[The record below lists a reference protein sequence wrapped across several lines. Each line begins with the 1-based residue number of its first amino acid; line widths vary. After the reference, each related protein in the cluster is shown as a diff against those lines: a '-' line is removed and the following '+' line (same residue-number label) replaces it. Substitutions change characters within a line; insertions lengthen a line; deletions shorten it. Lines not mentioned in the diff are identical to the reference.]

1 MKRIILVIILLAAIG
16 GGYWAITRSAALAAV
31 ESGYWSVAR
40 SSAAAPVLTSL
51 TGSGTIEAET
61 VVVTAELGGRIVELK
76 VDEGDEVTAGQ
87 VLVELD
93 KAGLLAQQAQ
103 LEAALATAKANLAL
117 VRAPARTEDI
127 TAARAQLTQA
137 EVAWDGARLT
147 WQRAGALVNNPNE
160 LQARINQAQA
170 RVTEA
175 ESNLEL
181 AQVNLKRMDIQAE
194 AAGRNQSDHAAL
206 VQNEV
211 AQYQLQAAR
220 TGIELAE
227 MALAGT
233 KRQVE
238 HLVRLRER
246 PWPLIAQAN
255 VAAAVTQQAEAA
267 IFAAEAN
274 LVAVKAGPTPEDIAI
289 AQAQVLEAEA
299 TLAAV
304 DVQLAKQT
312 LIAPRDGLVSQKLV
326 ESGELATPGAVLLKL
341 DDIETVELTV
351 YIPETQIGQVKIGQ
365 KAQVYV
371 DAYAGESLAGA
382 VSFMAHEAEFTP
394 RNVQTQQERVNL
406 VFAVKIKLDNA
417 DHRLKPGMPA
427 DAESLLTSQ
436 PSVEKAPS
444 PTALPR
450 ITAASTATPALA
462 KAKATPTATPTLTP
476 TTTKASPSVQAEI
489 ITWELNVRRG
499 PGMGYPVITTLAKGD
514 TVPVIDVDPNTGWLQ
529 VQLPDGEKTGWIS
542 GSPTYVS
549 VN

>member
-1 MKRIILVIILLAAIG
+1 MKRINLELILLAAIG

-427 DAESLLTSQ
+427 DAEILLTSQ

>member
-427 DAESLLTSQ
+427 DAEILLTSQ